1 MLMEMSSLAFSRSAV
16 AAFRFSLARAYW
28 LGVGGGGLQ
37 VQLGQGILVGQLE
50 AGEERDAGGELHV
63 GAVAGRVDIDGGVVA
78 GRLVGHGGL
87 RTSPVPALVGS
98 SVQVGQAGP
107 LGGVHFDGALL
118 GHVGGL
124 ADVDVVFDGVRW
136 RVRCI
141 GATTTSPVPGD
152 LRRGRPVRLWRIVCS
167 YLYE

>member
-1 MLMEMSSLAFSRSAV
+1 MPEGHFVELLVEEHLQIGRSDV
-16 AAFRFSLARAYW
+16 DGDVF
-28 LGVGGGGLQ
+28 LGLLEVGGGGFQ

-50 AGEERDAGGELHV
+50 AGEEGNASRKLHV
-63 GAVAGRVDIDGGVVA
+63 GAVAGRVDVDGGVVA

-98 SVQVGQAGP
+98 SAQVGQAGP

-124 ADVDVVFDGVRW
+124 ADVDVVFDGMVD
-136 RVRCI
+136 
-141 GATTTSPVPGD
+141 ASAQ
-152 LRRGRPVRLWRIVCS
+152 RPRLLCLKACGEAGQCG
-167 YLYE
+167 YGG